1 MMKIKFF
8 SKDLKMFRMK
18 INNYCPIYLN
28 LSIEKRKKKLK
39 LKLFKQ
45 VSIYLNCYNKMKNCY
60 KILRRFLINS
70 SSFNKLTQKR
80 RKLLMKKL
88 YCKIF
93 TSLAYLNYSINE
105 IIDTIKRIT
114 HKDFGTLNLLE

>member
-1 MMKIKFF
+1 
-8 SKDLKMFRMK
+8 
-18 INNYCPIYLN
+18 
-28 LSIEKRKKKLK
+28 
-39 LKLFKQ
+39 
-45 VSIYLNCYNKMKNCY
+45 
-60 KILRRFLINS
+60 
-70 SSFNKLTQKR
+70 
-80 RKLLMKKL
+80 MKKL